1 MLYPLNLSLT
11 GKNCVIIGGGKVAE
25 RKAKT
30 LLEAD
35 ALVTVIAPEVTREIE
50 SLAAKHKLKI
60 KKTGYQCGMIKSL
73 RPLLVFC
80 AASDDSVNLSA
91 IKEAKHCGVLVNAAT
106 RPDLTDFQVPAK
118 VISGDLLFTVS
129 TNGKSPAVAKL
140 IRQQLEAEYPP
151 AFADF
156 LERMSRLRQEIK
168 VKPGGSATHQEFWRQ
183 ALKPEVIDLVRA
195 GHLEQAEYEVRNG
208 IIDAG
213 VES

>member
-1 MLYPLNLSLT
+1 MLYPLNLTLK
-11 GKNCVIIGGGKVAE
+11 GKTCVIIGGGQVAE

-30 LLEAD
+30 LLEAE
-35 ALVTVIAPEVTREIE
+35 ALIIVIAPKVTREIA
-50 SLAAKHKLKI
+50 SLAAKHKLKV

-80 AASDDSVNLSA
+80 AASDDRVNISA
-91 IKEAKHCGVLVNAAT
+91 IEEAKSCGALVNAAT

-129 TNGKSPAVAKL
+129 TNGKSPALAKL
-140 IRQQLEAEYPP
+140 IRQQLAVEYPP

-156 LERMSRLRQEIK
+156 LERMSRLRQAIK
-168 VKPGGSATHQEFWRQ
+168 MKSGGSKAHQDFWRQ
-183 ALKPEVIDLVRA
+183 ALKPSVIDLVRA
-195 GHLEQAEYEVRNG
+195 GRLDQAEYEVRNG

>member
-11 GKNCVIIGGGKVAE
+11 GKHCVIIGGGNVAE

-30 LLEAD
+30 LLEAE
-35 ALVTVIAPEVTREIE
+35 ALVTVIAPEVTKKIK
-50 SLAAKHKLKI
+50 SWAAKHKLKI
-60 KKTGYQCGMIKSL
+60 KKTDYQCGMIKSL

-80 AASDDSVNLSA
+80 AANDDSVNLSA
-91 IKEAKHCGVLVNAAT
+91 VQEAKSCGALVNAAT

-151 AFADF
+151 VFADF
-156 LERMSRLRQEIK
+156 LERMSKLRQEIK
-168 VKPGGSATHQEFWRQ
+168 GKSGGSKAHQEFWRQ
-183 ALKPEVIDLVRA
+183 ALKPAVIDLVRA
-195 GHLEQAEYEVRNG
+195 GRLEQAEYEVRNG